1 MSLDQGK
8 MPNSMAL
15 SNRTLLSKDRLKG
28 CATPERP
35 IKVITPR
42 ENQMKKFVLSGIAVG
57 FATAL
62 AATTAWADISIAVVG
77 PITGQYAAFGEQMK
91 KGAEMAVAD
100 INAAGGIG
108 GEKVVLEVGD
118 DACDPKQAVAVANQ
132 MASKGVKFIAGHFC
146 SGSSIPASKVYEEE
160 GILQITPASTNPKFT
175 EEGGWNVARVCGRD
189 DAQGLVAGN
198 FLAKNYKDKKIAIID
213 DKTAY
218 GKGLADETRKALNAA
233 GGKETVNESYTAGEK
248 DYTALV
254 SKLKEAAIDVVYVG
268 GYHTEGG
275 LILRQLRE
283 QGSQALMISGDAFVT
298 DEFWTI
304 TGPAGEGTIMTFAP
318 DPQKFDSAKEVVAKF
333 KAAGYNPEGYT
344 LYTYAAIQA
353 YQQAVAAAGGAG
365 DNKKLAEWLRA
376 GNTLKTVLGDL
387 ALNEKG
393 DIKDAKYVWYK
404 WHDGKYA
411 EDAELNK

>member
-1 MSLDQGK
+1 
-8 MPNSMAL
+8 
-15 SNRTLLSKDRLKG
+15 
-28 CATPERP
+28 
-35 IKVITPR
+35 
-42 ENQMKKFVLSGIAVG
+42 MKKFVLSGVAVG
-57 FATAL
+57 FAAAL
-62 AATTAWADISIAVVG
+62 AATTAWADITIAVVG

-100 INAAGGIG
+100 LNAAGGIN

-175 EEGGWNVARVCGRD
+175 DEGGWNVARVCGRD
-189 DAQGLVAGN
+189 DAQGIVAGN

-233 GGKETVNESYTAGEK
+233 GGKEAMNESYTAGEK

-254 SKLKEAAIDVVYVG
+254 SKLKEAQIDVVYVG

-318 DPQKFDSAKEVVAKF
+318 DPQKFESAKAVVEKF
-333 KAAGYNPEGYT
+333 KASGYNPEGYT

-353 YQQAVAAAGGAG
+353 YQQAVAAAGGAD
-365 DNKKLAEWLRA
+365 DNKKLAAWLRA
-376 GNTLKTVLGDL
+376 GNTLKTVLGDIS
-387 ALNEKG
+387 LNEKG

>member
-1 MSLDQGK
+1 MKKLLLSGLALGFAA
-8 MPNSMAL
+8 AL
-15 SNRTLLSKDRLKG
+15 STS
-28 CATPERP
+28 
-35 IKVITPR
+35 
-42 ENQMKKFVLSGIAVG
+42 
-57 FATAL
+57 
-62 AATTAWADISIAVVG
+62 TAWADIQVAVAG
-77 PITGQYAAFGEQMK
+77 PISGQYASFGEQMK
-91 KGAEMAVAD
+91 RGAEMAVAD
-100 INAAGGIG
+100 INAAGGVN
-108 GEKVVLEVGD
+108 GEQLVLSVGD

-132 MASKGVKFIAGHFC
+132 FVSKGVKFVDGHFC

-160 GILQITPASTNPKFT
+160 GILQISPASTNPKFT
-175 EEGGWNVARVCGRD
+175 DEGGWNVARVCGRD
-189 DAQGLVAGN
+189 DAQGIVAGG

-233 GGKETVNESYTAGEK
+233 GGKEAVNESYTAGEK

-254 SKLKEAAIDVVYVG
+254 SKLKEAAVDVVYVG

-283 QGSQALMISGDAFVT
+283 QGSQALMVSGDAFVT

-304 TGPAGEGTIMTFAP
+304 TGPSGEGTIMTFAP
-318 DPQKFDSAKEVVAKF
+318 DPQKFDSAKAVVEKF

-344 LYTYAAIQA
+344 LYTYAAVQA
-353 YQQAVAAAGGAG
+353 YQQAVTAAGGAD

-376 GNTLKTVLGDL
+376 GNPLKTVLGDL
-387 ALNEKG
+387 ALDAKG

-411 EDAELNK
+411 EDAALNQ